1 MSTSA
6 GGVANLVFK
15 RVIRGD
21 LGRLSL
27 DGLML
32 SVLMCFDGKKTLLQ
46 IAEQMNMEL
55 VAIKPTVA
63 RLVKLK
69 IIERVEGAVVEGGVL
84 DEDFISFLT
93 SQLSVALGPL
103 SSIVVEDALDDL
115 GAKNGF
121 PVTRAAELVNYLAQE
136 IQHEDKRI
144 AFKQAMLKKLK
155 EIE

>member
-63 RLVKLK
+63 RLVKL
-69 IIERVEGAVVEGGVL
+69 
-84 DEDFISFLT
+84 
-93 SQLSVALGPL
+93 GPL